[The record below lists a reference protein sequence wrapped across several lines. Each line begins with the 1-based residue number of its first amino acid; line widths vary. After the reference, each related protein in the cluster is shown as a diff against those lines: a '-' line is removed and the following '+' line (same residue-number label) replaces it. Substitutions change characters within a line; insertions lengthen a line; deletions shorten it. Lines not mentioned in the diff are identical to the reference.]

1 MSRLLLLLLV
11 LGCTITFFLSASSG
25 ASVGGDD
32 VSSLIDDGATNT
44 ITKKQTA
51 DHPATAPG
59 TAEKKHVLVQA
70 FDTNGDGRL
79 DDAERAKI
87 GSKVL
92 LSV

>member
-11 LGCTITFFLSASSG
+11 LGCTVTFFLSVSSG

-32 VSSLIDDGATNT
+32 GATTTTT
-44 ITKKQTA
+44 ITKKATA
-51 DHPATAPG
+51 DRPATAPG

-87 GSKVL
+87 GSKVPL
-92 LSV
+92 VSM